1 MDNSFTMK
9 MQRWLQKPRGQK
21 SLEDGATMLL
31 QLNRNRFMH
40 ASILRLQLWEKL
52 EYELNKYLRIRLD
65 GMTAEAI
72 ERMQRE
78 VMPSVERTL
87 LDEPNVTVVKPVIK
101 ASGRRKLKDIA
112 PVAEISTDAD
122 HTNVAKVAKG
132 RRGDHDSLPEEIQK
146 LWDDNAEVWFRIKAL
161 YNHLLTMENALP
173 CDRYEYLKQLAEL
186 DKRYHDN
193 LAKYDAYKA

>member
-1 MDNSFTMK
+1 
-9 MQRWLQKPRGQK
+9 
-21 SLEDGATMLL
+21 
-31 QLNRNRFMH
+31 
-40 ASILRLQLWEKL
+40 
-52 EYELNKYLRIRLD
+52 
-65 GMTAEAI
+65 
-72 ERMQRE
+72 
-78 VMPSVERTL
+78 MPSVERTL
-87 LDEPNVTVVKPVIK
+87 LDEPNVTVVKPVIE